1 MRLTRATCTPVHV
14 APPARQVRPRTA
26 PMSPRTVSS
35 CDTTSLACRPRSPR
49 RAARFAGRVASR
61 SRAVRHS
68 KERMSPGSTE
78 RCDRFECRC
87 RPAWPGR
94 ATVVTVHVAPPA
106 RAERHARRAWSLQ
119 STERGDR
126 RRLPCRPAGS
136 GGAAW
141 KGESVARVDQAGR
154 HAWRASPWRA
164 FDAVSTSCAV
174 GGRGWVDGLTERGTK
189 GRCVGPQA
197 RSSVVE
203 HYLDTV
209 GVGGSKP
216 LAPTKESRRLRGV
229 LTNARPTS

>member
-1 MRLTRATCTPVHV
+1 
-14 APPARQVRPRTA
+14 
-26 PMSPRTVSS
+26 MSPRQ
-35 CDTTSLACRPRSPR
+35 
-49 RAARFAGRVASR
+49 
-61 SRAVRHS
+61 
-68 KERMSPGSTE
+68 PGK
-78 RCDRFECRC
+78 CDRARHRC
-87 RPAWPGR
+87 RPARSRRATRRVSHVARGAHVGRHDSLDMSPRVPVPCGIRRRECRPARPRGATASSVAVAPPGR

-136 GGAAW
+136 GGASW
-141 KGESVARVDQAGR
+141 NGESVARVDQAGR
-154 HAWRASPWRA
+154 HVWRASPWRA

-174 GGRGWVDGLTERGTK
+174 GGRGRVGGLTERGTK

-216 LAPTKESRRLRGV
+216 LAPTRK
-229 LTNARPTS
+229 TSG